1 MPLYKGTTEIAGGKL
16 YKGTTEID
24 KVYKGSSMV
33 YQNNISFNSHFLIAG
48 GGANGS
54 PSTYNYTGNTSEQ
67 YDEVWN
73 WAGGGAGGVRTSF
86 AGGSPVANGGG
97 QSLDSQLA
105 MLTNTAYAIVIGDNG
120 ASLGGDTSIGSL
132 VAVGGG
138 GNATAYYHSQTMA
151 SVPSNGGGGGGYSIG
166 YTGNAGNVN
175 QPYYP
180 SNGGGYI
187 APTFV
192 SGTYGFNGNV
202 QNSYYKRSGGGGGA
216 GSAATNTPIS
226 ITHTNG
232 TPYQAMTAGG
242 AGITSS
248 ITGSSA
254 IYGVGGNGVY
264 ANIFV
269 ARPAVTTPGS
279 GGHGGGTENAYA
291 NGGSTGFL
299 RGPTA
304 GTDGCVIL
312 RFPNTRNYTASG
324 SPTLTT
330 DGSDKILQWT
340 TAGTYTITFT

>member
-1 MPLYKGTTEIAGGKL
+1 MPLYKGTTEIAGSKL
-16 YKGTTEID
+16 YKGTTEIEN
-24 KVYKGSSMV
+24 VYKGSSMV

-48 GGANGS
+48 GGADGS
-54 PSTYNYTGNTSEQ
+54 PNTYNYYNNTSEQ
-67 YDEVWN
+67 YDESWN

-97 QSLDSQLA
+97 QSLDTQLA
-105 MLTNTAYAIVIGDNG
+105 MLTNTAYAIVVGDNG
-120 ASLGGDTSIGSL
+120 TSVGGESSVGSL

-138 GNATAYYHSQTMA
+138 GNSTAYYGSQTMA

-166 YTGNAGNVN
+166 HTGNAGNVN

-180 SNGGGYI
+180 GNYQGYI
-187 APTFV
+187 APAFV

-216 GSAATNTPIS
+216 GSAATNTILS
-226 ITHTNG
+226 IG
-232 TPYQAMTAGG
+232 GSQAMTAGG
-242 AGITSS
+242 SGITSS
-248 ITGSSA
+248 ITGSSVA
-254 IYGVGGNGVY
+254 YGVGGNGVY
-264 ANIFV
+264 ANLYL
-269 ARPAVTTPGS
+269 ARPAVTTSGS
-279 GGHGGGTENAYA
+279 GGHGGGTENAYK
-291 NGGSTGFL
+291 NQSSYGFS
-299 RGPTA
+299 RSNTA

-312 RFPNTRNYTASG
+312 RFPNARSYTATG